1 MRSKRTYGRLHAMSP
16 PIHPKLIDDVMDAYI
31 EWRHQSAD
39 VDRAYR
45 RWAASPAHDTALA
58 FAAYL
63 AALDREE
70 IASRSYALLITRN
83 TAAYERDSWL
93 REAA

>member
-1 MRSKRTYGRLHAMSP
+1 MSH

-39 VDRAYR
+39 VEAAYG
-45 RWAASPAHDTALA
+45 RWTTAPSDDTALA

-70 IASRSYALLITRN
+70 IASRSYALLLARN
-83 TAAYERDSWL
+83 SDVHADERERAARL